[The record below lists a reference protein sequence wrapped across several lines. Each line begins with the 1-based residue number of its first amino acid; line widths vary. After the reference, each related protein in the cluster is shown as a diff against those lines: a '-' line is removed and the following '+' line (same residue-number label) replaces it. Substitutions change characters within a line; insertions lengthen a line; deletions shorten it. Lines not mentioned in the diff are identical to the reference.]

1 MTDGTHWDLDG
12 FFFGTVEG
20 EPVNC
25 RLRARL
31 TESGSRWE
39 VLHEPDSGDG
49 CVMTYV
55 GEDSRHWAS
64 RLLSQMRAVQQS
76 ARAAD
81 PAPGTSR
88 TGRVVYL
95 DVGPASDRQ
104 DATAGTTAQPHPVS
118 QDQTG

>member
-1 MTDGTHWDLDG
+1 MIDRWDLDG

-20 EPVNC
+20 ECVNC
-25 RLRARL
+25 RIRVRL

-39 VLHEPDSGDG
+39 VLHEPDTGDG

-55 GEDSRHWAS
+55 GEDSRHRAS

-76 ARAAD
+76 APVSD
-81 PAPGTSR
+81 PAQGTSR
-88 TGRVVYL
+88 TGRVVFL
-95 DVGPASDRQ
+95 DVGLPSDRSSEV
-104 DATAGTTAQPHPVS
+104 AGTAEPPRPVS

>member
-1 MTDGTHWDLDG
+1 MIDRWDLDG
-12 FFFGTVEG
+12 FFLGMVEG

-25 RLRARL
+25 RIRMRL

-39 VLHEPDSGDG
+39 MLHEPDTGDG

-55 GEDSRHWAS
+55 GEDSRHRAS

-76 ARAAD
+76 ARAVD
-81 PAPGTSR
+81 LAPGTSR
-88 TGRVVYL
+88 TGRVVFL
-95 DVGPASDRQ
+95 DVGPASDRSSE
-104 DATAGTTAQPHPVS
+104 AAGTTAPPHPAS